1 MLLQIAVTSTPENVR
16 RTPLTMPTFSV
27 IIPLYNGGEMFH
39 RCLAALER
47 CEPPP
52 DEIIVV
58 ADGDGDR
65 SWLPAQQ
72 RGYRTIVLEQRSGPA
87 HARNIGAEA
96 AEGDILLF
104 IDADV
109 LVPRDII
116 SRISAMMAAQGGL
129 SAIIGS
135 YDDSPTAQG
144 TVSQYRNLLH
154 HFTHQH
160 AREDASTFW
169 GACGAI
175 RRSAFRSIGGFN
187 PRYTQSSIED
197 IELGYRLKEA
207 GHTILLA
214 KDLQVTHQ
222 KKWRFADMLK
232 TDIFQRAIPWTELLL
247 EQGPVRMDLNL
258 SLPARLST
266 VVVFLI
272 ALLPIPSAIWPVSSA
287 AAVPGLCL
295 LLGLNFDFYRFLI
308 QKRGLGFALKAL
320 PLHWLYFLY
329 SGLTFCFVFFRI
341 KASRLI
347 RNRCVRIR
355 SKNLST

>member
-1 MLLQIAVTSTPENVR
+1 
-16 RTPLTMPTFSV
+16 
-27 IIPLYNGGEMFH
+27 MFH
-39 RCLAALER
+39 HCLAALER

-52 DEIIVV
+52 DEIIIV

-72 RGYRTIVLEQRSGPA
+72 RGYRTIVLDQRSGPA
-87 HARNIGAEA
+87 NARNIGAEA
-96 AEGDILLF
+96 AESDILLF

-109 LVPRDII
+109 LVPQDII
-116 SRISAMMAAQGGL
+116 SRVSAMMAAQGGL

-135 YDDSPTAQG
+135 YDDSPTAQD

-187 PRYTQSSIED
+187 PRYTQPSIED

-207 GHTILLA
+207 GHAILLA

-222 KKWRFADMLK
+222 KKWRFANMLK
-232 TDIFQRAIPWTELLL
+232 TDIFQRAIPWAELLL
-247 EQGPVRMDLNL
+247 ERGRTQLDLNL
-258 SLPARLST
+258 TLPARLST
-266 VVVFLI
+266 VVVFSI
-272 ALLPIPSAIWPVSSA
+272 ALLPILSAIWPSSSA
-287 AAVPGLCL
+287 AALPGLCL
-295 LLGLNFDFYRFLI
+295 LLGLNFNFYRFLTRK
-308 QKRGLGFALKAL
+308 QGLGFTLKTL

-329 SGLTFCFVFFRI
+329 SGLAYLSVFFRI
-341 KASRLI
+341 RSSRMI
-347 RNRCVRIR
+347 RNCCFR
-355 SKNLST
+355 SKSLST

>member
-1 MLLQIAVTSTPENVR
+1 MLLQNVVTSNPENVR
-16 RTPLTMPTFSV
+16 PMPPTMPAISV

-47 CEPPP
+47 CQPPP
-52 DEIIVV
+52 HETIIV
-58 ADGDGDR
+58 ADGPGDG

-72 RGYRTIVLEQRSGPA
+72 RGYRTIVLDQRSGPA
-87 HARNIGAEA
+87 HARNVGAEA

-109 LVPRDII
+109 LVPDDIV
-116 SRISAMMAAQGGL
+116 SRISAMMTAQGGL
-129 SAIIGS
+129 AAIIGS
-135 YDDSPTAQG
+135 YDDSPTAQD

-160 AREDASTFW
+160 GMEDASTFW

-175 RRSAFRSIGGFN
+175 RRAVFRSIGGFN
-187 PRYTQSSIED
+187 PRYAQSSIED

-207 GHTILLA
+207 GHAILLA

-232 TDIFQRAIPWTELLL
+232 TDIFRRAVPWTELLL
-247 EQGPVRMDLNL
+247 ERGQARMDLNL

-266 VVVFLI
+266 VVVFSV
-272 ALLPIPSAIWPVSSA
+272 ALLPIPSAIWPLSSA

-295 LLGLNFDFYRFLI
+295 LLVLNHGFYRFLAR
-308 QKRGLGFALKAL
+308 KRGLGFTLKAL

-329 SGLTFCFVFFRI
+329 SGLAFLSVFFRI
-341 KASRLI
+341 RASRLI
-347 RNRCVRIR
+347 RGGRVRIG
-355 SKNLST
+355 STHLST

>member
-1 MLLQIAVTSTPENVR
+1 MLLQSIATSTPENVR
-16 RTPLTMPTFSV
+16 LMPLTMPAISV

-47 CEPPP
+47 CQPPP
-52 DEIIVV
+52 HEIIIV
-58 ADGDGDR
+58 ADGPGDG

-72 RGYRTIVLEQRSGPA
+72 RGYRTIVLKQRSGPA
-87 HARNIGAEA
+87 HARNIGVEA

-109 LVPRDII
+109 LVPDDII
-116 SRISAMMAAQGGL
+116 SRISAIMTAQGGL

-175 RRSAFRSIGGFN
+175 RRSVFRSIGGFD
-187 PRYTQSSIED
+187 PRYTQASIED

-207 GHTILLA
+207 GHAILLA
-214 KDLQVTHQ
+214 KDLQITHQ

-232 TDIFQRAIPWTELLL
+232 TDIFRRAIPWSELLL
-247 EQGPVRMDLNL
+247 AQNRIQMDLNL
-258 SLPARLST
+258 SFTARSST
-266 VVVFLI
+266 LVVFSL
-272 ALLPIPSAIWPVSSA
+272 ALLPFLSAILPTCSV
-287 AAVPGLCL
+287 AAVPGVCL
-295 LLGLNFDFYRFLI
+295 LLGLNYSFYRFLAE
-308 QKRGLGFALKAL
+308 KRGIGFALKAI

-329 SGLTFCFVFFRI
+329 SGLAFLFVFFRVRI
-341 KASRLI
+341 SRLI
-347 RNRCVRIR
+347 QVGRVRCK
-355 SKNLST
+355 SQPL